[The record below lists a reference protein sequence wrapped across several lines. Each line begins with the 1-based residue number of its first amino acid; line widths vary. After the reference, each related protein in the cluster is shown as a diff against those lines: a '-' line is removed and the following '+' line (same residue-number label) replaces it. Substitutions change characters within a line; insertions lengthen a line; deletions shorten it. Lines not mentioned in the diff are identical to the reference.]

1 MTLPEPYRREFLRL
15 GYPPDAAQLAA
26 IGRLE
31 QLRARLRRA
40 ERRERRWLWRLRV
53 AFGRVAARRPIPGI
67 YLWGSVGRGK
77 TLLLDLFYSSLEV
90 PARRAH
96 FHRFMQE
103 VHARLERLRAA
114 GVENPLEQIGVD
126 IAAEIRVLCFDEL
139 YVADIADAM
148 LLGGLFSA
156 LIEHGVTLV
165 FTSNAPPAELYRDGL
180 QRSRFLPA
188 IALLERTT
196 SLVKVDAD
204 CDYRLRQL
212 KRAPLYL
219 STADDAV
226 DAFLLQRFEA
236 IAGEAGSAGGTIEI
250 EGRPIPVRRRAAG
263 AVWFEFAALCE
274 GPRST
279 ADYIEIARQYHTV
292 AVANLP
298 LLGADDDD
306 ATRRLIALV
315 DEFYERGVKL
325 LVSAAAAPEALYH
338 GERLAFEFRRTAS
351 RLVEMQ
357 SHEYLARPHEA

>member
-1 MTLPEPYRREFLRL
+1 MLPEPYRREFIRL
-15 GYPPDAAQLAA
+15 GYTPDASQAAA
-26 IGRLE
+26 IHRLD

-40 ERRERRWLWRLRV
+40 ARRERGWLWRLRV
-53 AFGRVAARRPIPGI
+53 AVGRSPARRPIPGI

-77 TLLLDLFYSSLEV
+77 TLLLDLFHASLEV
-90 PARRAH
+90 PSRRIH

-103 VHARLERLRAA
+103 VHRRLEQLRAE
-114 GVENPLEQIGVD
+114 GIENPLERIGAD
-126 IAAEIRVLCFDEL
+126 IAGEIRVLCFDEL
-139 YVADIADAM
+139 YVSDIADAM
-148 LLGGLFSA
+148 LLAGLFTA
-156 LIEHGVTLV
+156 LIENGVTPV
-165 FTSNAPPAELYRDGL
+165 FTSNVPPKELYRDGL

-188 IALLERTT
+188 IALLEQAT
-196 SLVKVDAD
+196 SVVKVDAE

-219 STADDAV
+219 STEADDA

-236 IAGEAGSAGGTIEI
+236 IAGEPGTPGGSIDI
-250 EGRPIPVRRRAAG
+250 EGRAIPVRRRAAG
-263 AVWFEFAALCE
+263 AVWFEFAALCK

-279 ADYIEIARQYHTV
+279 ADYIEIAHQYHTV
-292 AVANLP
+292 AVGNVP
-298 LLGADDDD
+298 VFGADEND
-306 ATRRLIALV
+306 AARRFIALV

-338 GERLAFEFRRTAS
+338 GARLAFEFRRTAS